1 MYVTSILLF
10 HEYANVFFSI
20 LGTSDFFSVNMY
32 SSHLATPIGDMEP
45 RHDYDRDMG
54 VHLEY
59 DSKWEK

>member
-1 MYVTSILLF
+1 M
-10 HEYANVFFSI
+10 NMQMFFISI

-45 RHDYDRDMG
+45 RHDYDKDMG